1 VIKFS
6 PGTPVSMVFNATFTT
21 IKNMVGLWC
30 LTPLSTQ
37 LKKYGWFMV
46 FNATFNTIKNMVGL
60 WVLLKRTKYITTN
73 SQKFET
79 TTHQLLLN
87 LKFKF

>member
-1 VIKFS
+1 
-6 PGTPVSMVFNATFTT
+6 MVFNATFTT

-60 WVLLKRTKYITTN
+60 WCLTPLSTLFLLYHGG
-73 SQKFET
+73 QFY
-79 TTHQLLLN
+79 L
-87 LKFKF
+87 